1 MPTAQNKPKQL
12 LLIGG
17 GHTHALVIKMWAEK
31 PLKDVKLTLISNAKD
46 TPYSGMLPGL
56 ISGHYSHEQTH
67 IDLAALCKWA
77 KIEFI
82 CTSISTIDTNN
93 KQVLT
98 TDQHT
103 IDYDIVSIN
112 TGSTPNIQQTP
123 GALAYATPVKPIS
136 VFYKKW
142 LELKQSM
149 LQATQ
154 PLDIALVGAGAGG
167 FELITAIEHI
177 WRTTLSKQNTAG
189 AAVVSHNFHWVISGQ
204 SPLNGHNKAVQKQ
217 ALAICKKRQI
227 NVHLNFSVA
236 KVSADQLLSTN
247 NQLIN
252 IDQVLWCT
260 RASAPQ
266 WPKDAN
272 LATDNLGFIAIN
284 NYLQSTS
291 DPCVFAAGDVATQIS
306 HPRPKAGVFAVR
318 QAPILFHNL
327 RHAIVNKPLKA
338 HIPQRQFL
346 SLLATGDK
354 AAIASRGVFS
364 LSAKWLWHWKNYID
378 NRFMAL
384 FKDL

>member
-1 MPTAQNKPKQL
+1 MPTTQNKPKQL

-17 GHTHALVIKMWAEK
+17 GHSHALVIKMWGEK
-31 PLKDVKLTLISNAKD
+31 PLKGVKLTLISNAKD

-77 KIEFI
+77 NIEFI
-82 CTSISTIDTNN
+82 CTSINTIDTKN

-98 TDQHT
+98 NDQQI

-136 VFYKKW
+136 VFYQKW
-142 LELKQSM
+142 LELKESM

-177 WRTTLSKQNTAG
+177 WRTTLSKQKTAG
-189 AAVVSHNFHWVISGQ
+189 APVINHNFHWVISGE
-204 SPLNGHNKAVQKQ
+204 SPLRGHNKTVQKQ
-217 ALAICKKRQI
+217 ALAICKKRHI
-227 NVHLNFSVA
+227 KVHLNFSV
-236 KVSADQLLSTN
+236 VQVNADQLLSSDER
-247 NQLIN
+247 LIN

-284 NYLQSTS
+284 NYLQSIS

-306 HPRPKAGVFAVR
+306 NPRPKAGVFAVR

-327 RHAIVNKPLKA
+327 CNAIANKPLKA
-338 HIPQRQFL
+338 HIPQQQFL

-354 AAIASRGVFS
+354 AAIASRGPFS
-364 LSAKWLWHWKNYID
+364 LSAKWLWRWKNHID
-378 NRFMAL
+378 NSFMAL
-384 FKDL
+384 FRNL